1 MKLMQDYSNVNN
13 MQWRNEWA
21 LSSETRKWL
30 LDPMIYMDSSHFLSK
45 TRLTL
50 SGHCSHFIPPKNP
63 KKPKMRTS
71 EFKLSRTFKNFT
83 VTYWVKAS
91 QSQSEDTRFDPH

>member
-50 SGHCSHFIPPKNP
+50 SGQCSHFIQLESTRNPLIFWCFRKEMGEWGGEDELKNS
-63 KKPKMRTS
+63 S
-71 EFKLSRTFKNFT
+71 ELI
-83 VTYWVKAS
+83 
-91 QSQSEDTRFDPH
+91 P